1 MKTAKMK
8 ILLLSIVLLS
18 SFFAEAQFTPVPMT
32 MNTPMG
38 PIHTTHYIYM
48 PYRYGGISNY
58 NPKYKFT
65 VQLKNDS
72 LFTCKSRMES
82 ANKRMYIVY
91 KDQWKDEIKVYPSDT
106 KSLSAQ
112 EGMTGIMYGMPA
124 DSCWLFRVV
133 KGPIVGYS
141 SIPSTD
147 VNSVIAIQKGT
158 DQEIISLTRQH
169 LTEMVSD
176 LTDEKINKWLEK
188 GHLTKV
194 IGRYNKL
201 KSGQP

>member
-1 MKTAKMK
+1 
-8 ILLLSIVLLS
+8 
-18 SFFAEAQFTPVPMT
+18 
-32 MNTPMG
+32 
-38 PIHTTHYIYM
+38 
-48 PYRYGGISNY
+48 
-58 NPKYKFT
+58 
-65 VQLKNDS
+65 
-72 LFTCKSRMES
+72 
-82 ANKRMYIVY
+82 MYIVY

-158 DQEIISLTRQH
+158 DQEIISLTKQH